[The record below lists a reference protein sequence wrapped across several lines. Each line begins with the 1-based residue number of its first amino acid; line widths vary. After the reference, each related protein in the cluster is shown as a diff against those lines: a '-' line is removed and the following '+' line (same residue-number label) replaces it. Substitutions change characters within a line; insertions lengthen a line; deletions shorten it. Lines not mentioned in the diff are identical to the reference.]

1 MILFILFI
9 IIIKIKKY
17 FIKEEQEKIIDYIY
31 NNLHNID
38 IVNEKINELLKIN
51 NNLNR
56 EMLLIKIEKD
66 LIKKKEEELYYSI
79 IINVTK
85 ENIKENL
92 ETYKQQLNI
101 FKDLIKISLNKN

>member
-1 MILFILFI
+1 MILLIFI
-9 IIIKIKKY
+9 IIQIKKY
-17 FIKEEQEKIIDYIY
+17 FIKEEKEKIIDYIY

-38 IVNEKINELLKIN
+38 IINEKINELLKIN

-56 EMLLIKIEKD
+56 EMLLIKLEKD

-92 ETYKQQLNI
+92 ETYKQHLNI

>member
-17 FIKEEQEKIIDYIY
+17 YIKEEQEKIIDYIY

-51 NNLNR
+51 NSLNR
-56 EMLLIKIEKD
+56 EMLIIKLEKD

-85 ENIKENL
+85 ENIKENI

>member
-17 FIKEEQEKIIDYIY
+17 YIKEEQEKIIDYIY

-51 NNLNR
+51 NSLNR
-56 EMLLIKIEKD
+56 EMLIIKLEKD
-66 LIKKKEEELYYSI
+66 LIRKKEEELYYSI

-92 ETYKQQLNI
+92 QTYKQQLNI

>member
-17 FIKEEQEKIIDYIY
+17 YIKEEQEKIIDYIY

-56 EMLLIKIEKD
+56 EMLLIKLEKD

-85 ENIKENL
+85 ENIKENI

>member
-17 FIKEEQEKIIDYIY
+17 YIKEEQEKIIDYIY

-51 NNLNR
+51 NDLNR
-56 EMLLIKIEKD
+56 EMLIIKLEKD

-85 ENIKENL
+85 ENIKEKL

>member
-17 FIKEEQEKIIDYIY
+17 YIKEEQEKIIDYIY

-56 EMLLIKIEKD
+56 EMLLIKLEKD
-66 LIKKKEEELYYSI
+66 LIRKKEEELYYSI

-92 ETYKQQLNI
+92 QTYKQQLNI